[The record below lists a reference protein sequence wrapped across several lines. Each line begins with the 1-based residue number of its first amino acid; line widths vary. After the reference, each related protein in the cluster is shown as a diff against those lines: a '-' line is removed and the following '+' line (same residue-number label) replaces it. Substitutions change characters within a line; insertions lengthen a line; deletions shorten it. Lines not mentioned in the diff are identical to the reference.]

1 MSARNRRHRH
11 KAGASQDSY
20 ESNEN
25 GNGNE
30 HEHDGMAGGEA
41 DELFGEHRSRRR
53 SAAHKDEQLCEQ
65 VFQILMVAMADLA
78 DEVLSALSLES
89 VQMGPDSARLLVTM
103 VAPAGREAGAMDT
116 GDVMARLT
124 AARGALRSEIAAGIH
139 RKRTPELS
147 FRVMTREEVER

>member
-20 ESNEN
+20 ESNEHV
-25 GNGNE
+25 NGNE
-30 HEHDGMAGGEA
+30 YDGMGMVEA

-65 VFQILMVAMADLA
+65 VFQILTVAMADLG

-89 VQMGPDSARLLVTM
+89 VQMGPDNARLLVTM
-103 VAPAGREAGAMDT
+103 VAPAGREAAAMDT
-116 GDVMARLT
+116 DDVMARLT